1 MNRNRLSDGGFTILR
16 WVGGLCMAVL
26 GLAMALT
33 VGIFWAKDEERHER

>member
-1 MNRNRLSDGGFTILR
+1 MNRDRLLGGSLTILR